1 MPTAGRRAN
10 RSPRRSPAR
19 GGGRSGVIL
28 TWVGAI
34 AGLAVLAFLIGRA
47 GDEGASNSPTP
58 LPTAGPLS
66 ISFGTGID
74 EATHL
79 VTGPTDSFS
88 PGDPFAYSV
97 DPPAPPG
104 VAQVYVEVSRIDGDV
119 ETVVQEATAQALRP
133 GATSF
138 GFVAEATPLIVNWG
152 EGRYEMRI
160 YLDPFGEVYAQG
172 RFILVEPTLP
182 Q

>member
-1 MPTAGRRAN
+1 
-10 RSPRRSPAR
+10 
-19 GGGRSGVIL
+19 VIL
-28 TWVGAI
+28 TWIGAL

-47 GDEGASNSPTP
+47 GDEGAFSSPTP
-58 LPTAGPLS
+58 GPTTGPLP

-74 EATHL
+74 ESSHL

-88 PGDPFAYSV
+88 PGDTFAYSV

-104 VAQVYVEVSRIDGDV
+104 VAQVYVEVSRIDSEV
-119 ETVVQEATAQALRP
+119 ETVVQQATAQALRP

-138 GFVAEATPLIVNWG
+138 GFAVEATPLIVNWG
-152 EGRYEMRI
+152 EGRYAMKI